1 MQDKGFS
8 IARNLANRSVDLILI
23 DDVVSLQRLVNDTVE
38 LEKDV
43 IYVFIVNT
51 GGRPVVHTFSGVFPA
66 GLIEATFPNRE
77 KNIHLLHTEKGLI
90 QDLALPILEG
100 SLGSLHIGMSPARFR
115 RAISAT
121 IFRLIVI
128 IGVILTIGIGCIY
141 LLIKRI
147 LAPLVEIS
155 KAIKEIGRGNFKQEL
170 RIKTTDEVGLLA
182 QTFNEM
188 ARDLERTNQELQSTQ
203 SQLIQ
208 TAKMATV
215 GRLAAGIAHEIN
227 NPLGGMLNCV
237 RSVLQAPEIKGQ
249 KREYLELI
257 LESIIHIEGIVKR
270 LLNFSRHEKFKLK
283 TVNLNPLIKE
293 SLTFIEHRLSR
304 QEVNVQQDLAD
315 PLPEISVDP
324 QQIQQVFMNVLGN
337 ALDALPQGGE
347 LMIRTS
353 LKAKNEKE
361 FIQIEFI
368 DNGMGIKEEDL
379 EKVFEPF
386 YTTKGTGERVGLGLS
401 ISRDIIQRHQGTMS
415 IKSKKGEGT
424 IVTIRLPLSQK
435 IDYSTILN
443 PVYKVL

>member
-1 MQDKGFS
+1 
-8 IARNLANRSVDLILI
+8 
-23 DDVVSLQRLVNDTVE
+23 
-38 LEKDV
+38 
-43 IYVFIVNT
+43 
-51 GGRPVVHTFSGVFPA
+51 
-66 GLIEATFPNRE
+66 
-77 KNIHLLHTEKGLI
+77 
-90 QDLALPILEG
+90 
-100 SLGSLHIGMSPARFR
+100 
-115 RAISAT
+115 
-121 IFRLIVI
+121 
-128 IGVILTIGIGCIY
+128 
-141 LLIKRI
+141 
-147 LAPLVEIS
+147 
-155 KAIKEIGRGNFKQEL
+155 
-170 RIKTTDEVGLLA
+170 
-182 QTFNEM
+182 
-188 ARDLERTNQELQSTQ
+188 
-203 SQLIQ
+203 
-208 TAKMATV
+208 
-215 GRLAAGIAHEIN
+215 
-227 NPLGGMLNCV
+227 NCV
-237 RSVLQAPEIKGQ
+237 RSVLQTPEIKGQ